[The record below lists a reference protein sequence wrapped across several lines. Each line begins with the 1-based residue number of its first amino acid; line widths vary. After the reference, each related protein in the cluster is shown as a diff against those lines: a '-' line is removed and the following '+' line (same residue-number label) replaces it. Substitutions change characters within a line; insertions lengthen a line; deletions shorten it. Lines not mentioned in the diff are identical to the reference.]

1 MERINKLTCRVQLHQ
16 CGCLHFRKQPKS
28 CLLADE
34 RQTVIVTTAAQDEI
48 LETVRVVIRIRRL
61 RHDIASFFQQHRT
74 QLAGV
79 RVLSSYRNSKTTRSY
94 TYCLPVENSRKGLKT
109 RHLYSGLKI
118 SDIEETQLMLSVFFS
133 ETAFL
138 YSLPFDHQL
147 NCVSLFPVFRYCK
160 YLRT

>member
-1 MERINKLTCRVQLHQ
+1 MERINKLTCRVQLHK

-61 RHDIASFFQQHRT
+61 QDIASFFQQHRT

-79 RVLSSYRNSKTTRSY
+79 RVLSSYRNSKITRSY